1 MKDMQLST
9 FSTCHNKLHRHLLLK
24 GNIMFWESNKHEFEP
39 LRKSPPLSFIASSEK
54 NSISLCKFVARLTKI
69 YQTQYF
75 LEI

>member
-1 MKDMQLST
+1 
-9 FSTCHNKLHRHLLLK
+9 
-24 GNIMFWESNKHEFEP
+24 MFWESNKHEFEP

-54 NSISLCKFVARLTKI
+54 NSISLFKFVARLTKI